1 MKAETRRLQN
11 LDQKRIWHPFTQME
25 AWLAED
31 PLVIVKGD
39 GAYLIDSEDRRYLDG
54 ISSLWTNVHGHRHPL
69 IDQAVK
75 EQLDQIAHTTLLG
88 LAGSASV
95 EFAEKLC
102 SILPDGLER
111 IFYSDNGSTAAEI
124 ALKMAFTFQRR
135 RGGEERSKFI
145 TFDGAYHGDT
155 IGSVSLGGIDI
166 FHSAYKPLLFET
178 IQLPY
183 PHCYRC
189 PLAMSPTDCG
199 KSCFEEIASAIRK
212 HASDCAGVVT
222 EPLIQGAAGMRT
234 APKGFL
240 RLLRDLCDELN
251 LLLVADE
258 VATGFGRT
266 GTMFAC
272 EQEGV
277 VPDLM
282 ALAKGITGGYLPLA
296 VTAVKQ
302 KVFEAFLGRHE
313 EFKTFFHGHT
323 YTGNPLACAAGLGN
337 LRVFA
342 EEKVLD
348 AEPAK
353 IERLANNLKNAQNMD
368 FVGDVRQAGFMIG
381 IELVSDKKTKTPFPA
396 AMRLGH
402 QVSMKAREKGL
413 IIRPLG
419 DVVVLN
425 PPLCVTNEQID
436 FLTQATLDSIK
447 EVLADF

>member
-1 MKAETRRLQN
+1 MTAETRRLQA

-31 PLVIVKGD
+31 PLVIAKGD
-39 GAYLIDSEDRRYLDG
+39 GAYLIDTEGRRYLDG

-69 IDQAVK
+69 IDQAVR

-95 EFAEKLC
+95 EFADQLC

-135 RGGEERSKFI
+135 RGGEGRSKFI

-155 IGSVSLGGIDI
+155 IGSVSLGGIDT
-166 FHSAYKPLLFET
+166 FHAAYKPLLFET
-178 IQLPY
+178 IQIPY

-189 PLAMSPTDCG
+189 PLTMSPADCG
-199 KSCFEEIASAIRK
+199 QLCFEEVASAIRR
-212 HASDCAGVVT
+212 HASDCAGVVI

-240 RLLRDLCDELN
+240 RFLRNLCDELD
-251 LLLVADE
+251 LLLIADE

-282 ALAKGITGGYLPLA
+282 TLAKGITGGYLPLA

-348 AEPAK
+348 ATPAK
-353 IERLANNLKNAQNMD
+353 IERLANNLRNAPNMD

-381 IELVSDKKTKTPFPA
+381 IELVSDKKTKEPFPA

-402 QVSMKAREKGL
+402 QVSMRAREKGL

-419 DVVVLN
+419 DVIVLN

-436 FLTQATLDSIK
+436 FLTRATLDSIQ
-447 EVLADF
+447 EIVSAL